1 MKTKLII
8 VLAAVAMLF
17 TACTKD
23 NTQTEAAVNTLVLEG
38 KTYQLECS
46 YEIDANGRSYAF
58 GQTVDKDSNGEPLY
72 TIIAD
77 VEIPT
82 LNKTYDL
89 ANLPVDSDEIISFC
103 IHDASWEFCPAFASG
118 TLTISRTEELF
129 TYKLT
134 TGVTLDNMAV
144 SFHISVLKAQWV
156 QLQY

>member
-8 VLAAVAMLF
+8 LLAVVTMLF
-17 TACTKD
+17 AACGKD
-23 NTQTEAAVNTLVLEG
+23 NTQTEAAANTLVLEG

-58 GQTVDKDSNGEPLY
+58 GQTVDKDANGEPLY

-89 ANLPVDSDEIISFC
+89 ANLPIDSDEVVSFC
-103 IHDASWEFCPAFASG
+103 IHDASWEFSPAFASG

-129 TYKLT
+129 TYKLM
-134 TGVTLDNMAV
+134 TGVTVDDMTA
-144 SFHISVLKAQWV
+144 SFNISVPKAQWV
-156 QLQY
+156 QY